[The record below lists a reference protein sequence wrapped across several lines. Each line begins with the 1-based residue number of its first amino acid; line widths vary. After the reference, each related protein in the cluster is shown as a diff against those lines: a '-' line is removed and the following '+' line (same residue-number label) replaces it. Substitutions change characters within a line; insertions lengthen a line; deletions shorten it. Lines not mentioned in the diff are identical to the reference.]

1 MTCADCDRLL
11 ADYADDALTP
21 SAAAR
26 VEAHLASCRRCQ
38 AIAADVRT
46 IRLLAR
52 SLEPH
57 LPPAR
62 VWQRVSDATRA
73 ERPSSLAGMFAG
85 WRHAAAAAMTVTIV
99 TGLWWVGDRLA
110 TATAP
115 ASVVVTGVSPSAAG
129 AHLHRTAE
137 GGYASSIARLEALT
151 DGQRATLDPEMA
163 DVLATGMTVIDSAI
177 DQSRAALASAP
188 DSVVARQ
195 SLFQA
200 LHSKV
205 ELLQDTLALINDMRS
220 GAERIAAEMN
230 P

>member
-1 MTCADCDRLL
+1 MTCAECDRLL
-11 ADYADDALTP
+11 ADFADDALAP
-21 SAAAR
+21 SAAAH
-26 VEAHLASCRRCQ
+26 VEAHLLGCRHCQ
-38 AIAADVRT
+38 ATAADVRT

-62 VWQRVSDATRA
+62 VWQRLSDTVRA

-110 TATAP
+110 TVAAP
-115 ASVVVTGVSPSAAG
+115 ASVFDIGGSSSSAAG
-129 AHLHRTAE
+129 HGHRTAE
-137 GGYASSIARLEALT
+137 RGYTTSIARLEALT
-151 DGQRATLDPEMA
+151 EGQRATLDPEMA
-163 DVLATGMTVIDSAI
+163 DVLDTGMTIIDTAI

-188 DSVVARQ
+188 DSEVARQ

-200 LHSKV
+200 LRSKV

>member
-1 MTCADCDRLL
+1 M
-11 ADYADDALTP
+11 
-21 SAAAR
+21 
-26 VEAHLASCRRCQ
+26 
-38 AIAADVRT
+38 
-46 IRLLAR
+46 
-52 SLEPH
+52 
-57 LPPAR
+57 
-62 VWQRVSDATRA
+62 
-73 ERPSSLAGMFAG
+73 
-85 WRHAAAAAMTVTIV
+85 
-99 TGLWWVGDRLA
+99 
-110 TATAP
+110 
-115 ASVVVTGVSPSAAG
+115 SPSAAG
-129 AHLHRTAE
+129 AHLHPPAQ
-137 GGYASSIARLEALT
+137 GAYASSIARLEALT

-163 DVLATGMTVIDSAI
+163 DVLATGMIVIHSAI